1 MLNHRLGRRLCRLHA
16 TLHPASAAE
25 AVKSIASS
33 LGLDDCRIAAVTG
46 PAAHGGEFRQWLEAG
61 EYGDMAY
68 MAKSPARRVD
78 PREVLPGVR
87 AVVTVAL
94 NYYRPAPESPSPA
107 DARGRIARYAW
118 GDDYHDVMDAK
129 LRDLA
134 AALAEMGGVQKLY
147 VDTGPV
153 LERDWASAAGLGWNG
168 KSTVQIHPKLGTWT
182 FLGEILTT
190 LELAPDAPSRDHCG
204 TCTRC
209 IAACPTAAITGPRH
223 VDARRCISYLTIE
236 HKGAIPHEFRRAIGD
251 RIYGCDE
258 CLDVC
263 PWNRFAKESREA
275 AFAARPFV
283 AGWMLREFLALT
295 DTAFRE
301 LFRWSPIKRIKR
313 PAFLRNVCIALG
325 NTGGAD
331 DLPALE
337 DAADDPHPLIAE
349 HAQWAVAEIRRRIS
363 EPQSSPS
370 STLDSSPP
378 NSSHV

>member
-1 MLNHRLGRRLCRLHA
+1 LPAPPAAAIFEALNALLQ
-16 TLHPASAAE
+16 PAVAAE
-25 AVKSIASS
+25 AVKRIAAS
-33 LGLDDCRIAAVTG
+33 LGFDDCRIAAVTG
-46 PAAHGGEFRQWLEAG
+46 PATHGEEFRKWLEAG
-61 EYGDMAY
+61 EYGDMQW
-68 MAKSPARRVD
+68 MAKSPGRRTD

-87 AVVTVAL
+87 SVVSVAL
-94 NYYRPAPESPSPA
+94 NYYRPPPA
-107 DARGRIARYAW
+107 ARAAEDGARGRIARYAW
-118 GDDYHDVMDAK
+118 GDDYHDVMDGR

-134 AALAEMGGVQKLY
+134 AALGEMGGEQRLY

-168 KSTVQIHPKLGTWT
+168 KSTVQIHSRLGTWT

-190 LELAPDAPSRDHCG
+190 LEIDPDAPSRDHCG
-204 TCTRC
+204 NCTRC
-209 IAACPTAAITGPRH
+209 IAACPTAAITAPRH

-236 HKGAIPHEFRRAIGD
+236 HKGAIPEEFRRAIGD

-263 PWNRFAKESREA
+263 PWNRFAKESRET

-283 AGWMLREFLALT
+283 AGWTLREFLALT

-301 LFRWSPIKRIKR
+301 LFRHSPVKRIKR

-325 NTGGAD
+325 NTGDAA

-337 DAADDPHPLIAE
+337 AAALDPDPLISE
-349 HAQWAVAEIRRRIS
+349 HARWAISEIRRRH
-363 EPQSSPS
+363 PS
-370 STLDSSPP
+370 GA
-378 NSSHV
+378 

>member
-1 MLNHRLGRRLCRLHA
+1 MNAPLQPG
-16 TLHPASAAE
+16 PAAE
-25 AVKSIASS
+25 AVKRIAAA
-33 LGLDDCRIAAVTG
+33 LRFDDCRIAAVTG
-46 PAAHGGEFRQWLEAG
+46 PAVHGDAFRQWLEAG
-61 EYGDMAY
+61 EYGDMTW
-68 MAKSPARRVD
+68 MTKSPSRRTD

-87 AVVTVAL
+87 SVVTVAL
-94 NYYRPAPESPSPA
+94 NYYGPSPA
-107 DARGRIARYAW
+107 GRAGSEGSCGRIARYAW
-118 GDDYHDVMDAK
+118 GDDYHAVMDPR

-134 AALAEMGGVQKLY
+134 VALEEMGGEQRLY

-190 LELAPDAPSRDHCG
+190 LEIAADPPSRDHCG

-209 IAACPTAAITGPRH
+209 MAACPTAAITAPRH

-236 HKGAIPHEFRRAIGD
+236 HKGSIPQEFRRAIGD

-263 PWNRFAKESREA
+263 PWNRFAKESRET

-283 AGWMLREFLALT
+283 AGWTLREFLTLT

-301 LFRWSPIKRIKR
+301 LFRTSPIKRIKR

-325 NTGGAD
+325 NTGNAG

-337 DAADDPHPLIAE
+337 AASRDPDPLISE
-349 HAQWAVAEIRRRIS
+349 HALWAIAEIRKRNT
-363 EPQSSPS
+363 ETPGE
-370 STLDSSPP
+370 
-378 NSSHV
+378 

>member
-1 MLNHRLGRRLCRLHA
+1 MNA
-16 TLHPASAAE
+16 PPPSADTE
-25 AVKSIASS
+25 AVKTIAAA
-33 LGLDDCRIAAVTG
+33 LGFDDCRIAAVTG
-46 PAAHGGEFRQWLEAG
+46 PAAHAAAYQEWIAAG

-68 MAKSPARRVD
+68 MAKAPSRRAD

-94 NYYRPAPESPSPA
+94 NYHRPAPPPRM
-107 DARGRIARYAW
+107 DDGARGRIARYAW
-118 GDDYHDVMDAK
+118 GDDYHDVMDGK

-134 AALAEMGGVQKLY
+134 GALTEMGGEQKLY

-168 KSTVQIHPKLGTWT
+168 KSTVQIHTQLGTWT

-204 TCTRC
+204 HCTRC
-209 IAACPTAAITGPRH
+209 IVACPTAAITAPHH

-236 HKGAIPHEFRRAIGD
+236 HKGAIPEEFRRAIGD

-263 PWNRFAKESREA
+263 PWNRFAKDSREA

-283 AGWMLREFLALT
+283 AGWLLREFLALT
-295 DTAFRE
+295 DEGFRE
-301 LFRWSPIKRIKR
+301 LFRWSPIRRIKR
-313 PAFLRNVCIALG
+313 PAFLRNVCVALG
-325 NTGGAD
+325 NVGDAA

-337 DAADDPHPLIAE
+337 AAAAGAEALVAE
-349 HAQWAVAEIRRRIS
+349 HAMWAVNEIRRRIDDARMS
-363 EPQSSPS
+363 SFSIPVSDLQSSPS
-370 STLDSSPP
+370 SSFDSSPP